1 MPERILKPR
10 FFGSI
15 GMLVLIPGLL
25 FTAALA
31 IARLFYA
38 VPLADRPALILG
50 VLMIVL
56 GIQIIALGLIG
67 EIVIFAQRFRSQA
80 QNRDDAL
87 ARLEALIGQASHRE
101 KPRIATKPTHAS
113 RQRRRATKTKRGAT
127 KRLRGKPGMDD

>member
-1 MPERILKPR
+1 LGILFDILTLYVLLRFTKKPLR

-25 FTAALA
+25 FTASLA
-31 IARLFYA
+31 IARLFYG

-67 EIVIFAQRFRSQA
+67 EIVIFASGRRIK
-80 QNRDDAL
+80 DYTV
-87 ARLEALIGQASHRE
+87 E
-101 KPRIATKPTHAS
+101 KIV
-113 RQRRRATKTKRGAT
+113 
-127 KRLRGKPGMDD
+127 